1 MGNHVLEVFEDNAR
15 VQERLEIEDVVVGSD
30 RRPHV
35 FLIQSRSRRGQA
47 EVRRTVR

>member
-1 MGNHVLEVFEDNAR
+1 MGNHVLEMFEDGAR

-35 FLIQSRSRRGQA
+35 FLLHSKTSM
-47 EVRRTVR
+47 RTTALRQ